1 MIAGHRLRTAALG
14 LALAGAVLAVGA
26 PAALAAS
33 EISIIVNKEPITTF
47 AIQQRMAFVKL
58 RRVKGDPRQVAT
70 DELIDEALKKQETRR
85 LNIRI
90 PDGAV
95 DQAFLKFASD
105 NKLTPDQLGQILAHA
120 GFSERAFK
128 DYIRVQMGWG
138 QAVQASMR
146 SDAGKLSE
154 EDVVQRMLAQGGN
167 KPSTTE
173 YQLQQIIFVIPP
185 AKRAAMKS
193 ARMVEAN
200 GMRNR
205 FSGCENNYAIAKGL
219 RDVTIR
225 DLGRISQPE
234 LPGLWKD
241 PISKIGSSGVTPVQ
255 ETEKGVEFIAVCSSR
270 SISDDKVAAM
280 VFQTEDLQKSGK
292 EGPDAKLLGKLKEK
306 AAIIRR

>member
-1 MIAGHRLRTAALG
+1 MFAGHRLRIAALG
-14 LALAGAVLAVGA
+14 LAVAGCVLAAGE
-26 PAALAAS
+26 PSLSAS
-33 EISIIVNKEPITTF
+33 EISIVVNKEPITTF

-58 RRVKGDPRQVAT
+58 RRVKGEPRQVAT
-70 DELIDEALKKQETRR
+70 DELIDEALKKQETKR

-90 PDGAV
+90 PDAAV
-95 DQAFLKFASD
+95 EQAYLKFATD
-105 NKLTPDQLGQILAHA
+105 NKLTPDQLGQVLAHA
-120 GFSERAFK
+120 GFSDRAFK

-146 SDAGKLSE
+146 NEAGKLSE

-167 KPSTTE
+167 KPATTE
-173 YQLQQIIFVIPP
+173 YQLQQVIFVIPP
-185 AKRAAMKS
+185 AKRAGLKDS
-193 ARMVEAN
+193 RMLEAN

-205 FSGCENNYAIAKGL
+205 FTGCDNNYNIAKGL
-219 RDVTIR
+219 HDVTIR

-241 PISKIGSSGVTPVQ
+241 PISKVSAPGVTPVQ
-255 ETEKGVEFIAVCSSR
+255 ETDKGLEFIAVCSSR

-292 EGPDAKLLGKLKEK
+292 DGPDAKLLGKLKEK